1 MASSILSPISPSP
14 LFSLSVSRL
23 LEAPVSFCW
32 KAEQDPWILEL
43 QPHQML
49 GATNE
54 PQNTKLN
61 TQFTKKAA
69 LSQKLRR
76 GSVVQTASC
85 PESQ

>member
-1 MASSILSPISPSP
+1 MASSILSLFFPSP
-14 LFSLSVSRL
+14 LFPLSMSRL
-23 LEAPVSFCW
+23 LEAPVSFFW
-32 KAEQDPWILEL
+32 KAEQDPCFLEL

-54 PQNTKLN
+54 PRNRKLN